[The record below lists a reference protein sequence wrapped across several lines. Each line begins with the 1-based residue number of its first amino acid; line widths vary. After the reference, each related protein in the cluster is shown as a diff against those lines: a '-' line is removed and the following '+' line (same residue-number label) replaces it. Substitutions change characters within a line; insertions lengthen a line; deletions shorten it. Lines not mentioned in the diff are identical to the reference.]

1 MVNFIAVLIYN
12 LRHQYGRVVLAV
24 IGHGAITICQVQEID
39 IARSQG
45 QRRFV
50 GKRTGDT
57 HVLGRTDDIGYSH
70 LLTELDGNGVDTLG
84 KGALERDA
92 IAREASIGVGRPP
105 GIVLASLLVK
115 HLHLNIL
122 VSALVTG
129 SKRLELVSTRYV
141 ELTLADGETKIKLP
155 RYAEFAISFEA
166 DDIFY
171 ATPDNNETN

>member
-1 MVNFIAVLIYN
+1 MVDFIAVLIYN
-12 LRHQYGRVVLAV
+12 PRHQYGRVVLAV

-129 SKRLELVSTRYV
+129 SNSLIHCLGIDKEFEGGSW
-141 ELTLADGETKIKLP
+141 LTLCRHLVILP
-155 RYAEFAISFEA
+155 RLKIN
-166 DDIFY
+166 I
-171 ATPDNNETN
+171 TMCGLLR